1 MRKNLESFIPTVVTS
16 LGADD
21 HAQAGSLEKLSERLY
36 ELGKW
41 ASLNTLSRDRPR
53 RLYFRIAPPN
63 EMTQFR

>member
-1 MRKNLESFIPTVVTS
+1 MRKNLESFTPTVVTS

-36 ELGKW
+36 EL
-41 ASLNTLSRDRPR
+41 DRPR